1 MTATADQAR
10 PLMADLS
17 EPEPARAGSQAAATG
32 RSARPRLRDQ
42 IAENPLLTL
51 MGGIIIALL
60 VFTLGTT
67 NLRINDIHARID
79 DTNARIDRLEVRMD
93 RLEER
98 VINIDLKLT
107 ALIAALNATEEVDAA
122 LHGRLLQPGAGEQD
136 PVPAER

>member
-17 EPEPARAGSQAAATG
+17 EPEPARAGPQAAATG
-32 RSARPRLRDQ
+32 RPARPRLRDQ

-51 MGGIIIALL
+51 MGSIIIALL